1 MMTLDRSPLRTPYD
15 RLFQH
20 LVPHDHELFRMARAV
35 DWEALTDQLAPF
47 YADIGRPAFPALRM
61 VRVMVLAFWA
71 DLPDERRAVEIRC
84 NLLYRQFLGVGL
96 AEPTPSESTIAD
108 FRNRLGDEG
117 ARIVFDAFNQQWHAE
132 GLIGTSRRVLDG
144 VHIPA
149 KVSRRSLPEIL
160 DTAVERLLDA
170 LAEHDLTRAEQLGKA
185 LVTARCGLD
194 VPAPQRAEAEARL
207 RAERALEASA
217 GVPAADVRACAEDLR
232 AMLRT
237 EDRLVSV
244 EDRDARW
251 GHKRSDFVFLGFKAH
266 ESIDPDSRL
275 ITSVDVVA
283 GNAHEGVRTDVVLAQ
298 GSVALDPGAA
308 VIGDGLYNNATT
320 REQVQE
326 RGLRP
331 CFPDPKARRVADG
344 FTYDV
349 AVDRLTCRAG
359 KQSINKSR
367 LKSCEGDQ
375 YFFSVKDCRDCEHAA
390 SCLTRGEREGKA
402 QPRRRVTLSDAQKA
416 RLREGT
422 DEASWRRAQLRVR
435 SRIEA
440 KFDEVSNRHGQRRA
454 RYWGLRKV
462 TAQVLW
468 TAVVVNLKRAARLKA
483 ERATMPTRAAPSL
496 REAA

>member
-1 MMTLDRSPLRTPYD
+1 M
-15 RLFQH
+15 
-20 LVPHDHELFRMARAV
+20 
-35 DWEALTDQLAPF
+35 
-47 YADIGRPAFPALRM
+47 
-61 VRVMVLAFWA
+61 
-71 DLPDERRAVEIRC
+71 
-84 NLLYRQFLGVGL
+84 
-96 AEPTPSESTIAD
+96 
-108 FRNRLGDEG
+108 
-117 ARIVFDAFNQQWHAE
+117 
-132 GLIGTSRRVLDG
+132 
-144 VHIPA
+144 
-149 KVSRRSLPEIL
+149 
-160 DTAVERLLDA
+160 
-170 LAEHDLTRAEQLGKA
+170 
-185 LVTARCGLD
+185 
-194 VPAPQRAEAEARL
+194 
-207 RAERALEASA
+207 
-217 GVPAADVRACAEDLR
+217 
-232 AMLRT
+232 
-237 EDRLVSV
+237 SV

-298 GSVALDPGAA
+298 ESVALDPGAA

-320 REQVQE
+320 REQVQD

-359 KQSINKSR
+359 KQSI
-367 LKSCEGDQ
+367 
-375 YFFSVKDCRDCEHAA
+375 SVKDCRDCEHAA

-422 DEASWRRAQLRVR
+422 DEASWRREQLRVR

-483 ERATMPTRAAPSL
+483 GRATMPTRAAPSL
-496 REAA
+496 KEAA

>member
-1 MMTLDRSPLRTPYD
+1 MMTLDRSPRPTPYD

-20 LVPHDHELFRMARAV
+20 LVPHDHELLTMARAV
-35 DWEALTDQLAPF
+35 DWEALSDLLAPF
-47 YADIGRPAFPALRM
+47 YADGGRPAFPVLRM

-71 DLPDERRAVEIRC
+71 DLPDERLAVEIRC

-117 ARIVFDAFNQQWHAE
+117 ARIIFDAFNRRWHAE

-144 VHIPA
+144 VHILA

-160 DTAVERLLDA
+160 DAAVERMLDA
-170 LAEHDLTRAEQLGKA
+170 IAEHDLTRAEQLGKDLA
-185 LVTARCGLD
+185 TVRCGPD
-194 VPAPQRAEAEARL
+194 VPAPQRAETEARL
-207 RAERALEASA
+207 RAERALQAST
-217 GVPAADVRACAEDLR
+217 GVHAEDVRACVEEMR

-244 EDRDARW
+244 DDRDARW
-251 GHKRSDFVFLGFKAH
+251 GHKRADFAFLGFKAH

-283 GNAHEGVRTDVVLAQ
+283 GNAHEGVRTDAVLAKE
-298 GSVALDPGAA
+298 SVALEAGAA
-308 VIGDGLYNNATT
+308 VIGDSLYNNATT
-320 REQVQE
+320 REQVQD

-331 CFPDPKARRVADG
+331 CFPDPKSRRVADG

-359 KQSINKSR
+359 KHSINKSR

-375 YFFSVKDCRDCEHAA
+375 YFFSVKDCRDCEHAG

-416 RLREGT
+416 RMTEGT
-422 DEASWRRAQLRVR
+422 DEVSWRREQLRVR

-468 TAVVVNLKRAARLKA
+468 IAVVVNLKRAARLKA
-483 ERATMPTRAAPSL
+483 GRATMPTRAAPSL